1 MRRTI
6 LGVEIP
12 QLIIPVAAGRDL
24 VNLVETAAQQYKLI
38 AAGYDAVAELDAR
51 LRARAIALAG
61 KQKK

>member
-1 MRRTI
+1 MTRTI

-24 VNLVETAAQQYKLI
+24 VNLVETAAQQYKLL

-51 LRARAIALAG
+51 LRARALAISQG
-61 KQKK
+61 Q